1 MRVLFSSGII
11 REVSSV
17 EVKPL
22 DFGDGQISGTEIDFL
37 LTTGDNL
44 KYIYSQNVP
53 IEESGQRAIDF
64 VKALYEDG
72 KANFTHEPVEM
83 L

>member
-1 MRVLFSSGII
+1 MRVLFGEGVVK
-11 REVSSV
+11 EVEAV

-22 DFGDGQISGTEIDFL
+22 DFGDGKISGTQIDFSL
-37 LTTGDNL
+37 SSGDQI

-64 VKALYEDG
+64 VKKLYQDG
-72 KANFTHEPVEM
+72 LADFTHEPVEM

>member
-1 MRVLFSSGII
+1 MRVLFGDGIVK
-11 REVSSV
+11 EVTPV

-37 LTTGDNL
+37 LNTGDNV

-64 VKALYEDG
+64 VRVLYNEG
-72 KANFTHEPVEM
+72 KADFTHEPVEM

>member
-1 MRVLFSSGII
+1 MRVLFEAGIVK
-11 REVSSV
+11 EVEAV

-22 DFGDGQISGTEIDFL
+22 DFGDGQIAGTEIDFL
-37 LTTGDNL
+37 LRTGDQI
-44 KYIYSQNVP
+44 KYIYSQSVP

-64 VKALYEDG
+64 VKKLYDDG
-72 KANFTHEPVEM
+72 KADFSHESVEM

>member
-1 MRVLFSSGII
+1 MRVLFGEGIVK
-11 REVSSV
+11 EVETV

-22 DFGDGQISGTEIDFL
+22 DFGDGQIAGTQIDFTL
-37 LTTGDNL
+37 VSGDQI
-44 KYIYSQNVP
+44 KYIYSQNVD

-64 VKALYEDG
+64 VRKLYEEG
-72 KANFTHEPVEM
+72 KGDFTHEPVEM